1 MVEGR
6 KKNSCSGSDTLASP
20 HLKKSYL
27 PNQRFAVG
35 LRLLQQNHPLSSMA
49 AKVIPFSEVHMVEG
63 CKRQDRNCQRQL
75 YETYF
80 QTMCWLCMRYLKDS
94 DLVDDVVHE
103 GFMKVF
109 QRIDSFEGKG
119 SLEGWIKRIM
129 VNHCLDHLRKRKRQ
143 PTQVNLEN
151 VREHQVAATAES
163 SMEVAQIMEV
173 VNSLSPLL
181 RTVFQLNV
189 VEGYP
194 HKDIAKEL
202 GIQESTSRA
211 YLTEAKKR
219 VREMLAN
226 LGWNQV
232 QQFGNV

>member
-1 MVEGR
+1 M
-6 KKNSCSGSDTLASP
+6 
-20 HLKKSYL
+20 
-27 PNQRFAVG
+27 
-35 LRLLQQNHPLSSMA
+35 
-49 AKVIPFSEVHMVEG
+49 IEG
-63 CKRQDRNCQRQL
+63 CQRQDRNCQRQL
-75 YETYF
+75 YEAYF
-80 QTMCWLCMRYLKDS
+80 QTMSWVCIRYLKDQ

-129 VNHCLDHLRKRKRQ
+129 VNTCLDQLRKLKRMPLQ
-143 PTQVNLEN
+143 VDLEHATQHESD
-151 VREHQVAATAES
+151 ATPVS
-163 SMEVAQIMEV
+163 TMETNQIMEV

-181 RTVFQLNV
+181 RMVFNLNV

-194 HKDIAKEL
+194 HKEIAEQL

-219 VREMLAN
+219 VRAMLSN
-226 LGWNQV
+226 LGWEREQKLGHV
-232 QQFGNV
+232 